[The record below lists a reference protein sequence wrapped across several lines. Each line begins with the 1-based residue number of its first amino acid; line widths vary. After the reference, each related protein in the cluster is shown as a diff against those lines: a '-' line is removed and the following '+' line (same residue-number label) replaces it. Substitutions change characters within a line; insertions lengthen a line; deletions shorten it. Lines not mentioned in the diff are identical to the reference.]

1 MKYLSKFLWT
11 YSWDVGTLVPNK
23 SKFLALIWNISVL
36 TGFFCMLWN
45 ALKSYKAYKKIQC
58 VLDST
63 CYILTLLSLLWA
75 TFWDLWSC
83 WSWIL
88 LCLNWQSFFCD
99 DMTGGEWLNICRYCG
114 SWWNSHIDVHR
125 LWFLN
130 QGNSIWKAY
139 VVRMQFLL
147 YAIFFTQFPH
157 KPHLIDLVQHY
168 STKSKTKEIKEIS
181 GGEKMEVL

>member
-1 MKYLSKFLWT
+1 MRYLSECLWT
-11 YSWDVGTLVPNK
+11 HSLDVDTLVPNN
-23 SKFLALIWNISVL
+23 SDFLTWYSNISVGHLLRPLVLLILNTLMPEL
-36 TGFFCMLWN
+36 TE
-45 ALKSYKAYKKIQC
+45 
-58 VLDST
+58 
-63 CYILTLLSLLWA
+63 
-75 TFWDLWSC
+75 
-83 WSWIL
+83 
-88 LCLNWQSFFCD
+88 FFCD

-130 QGNSIWKAY
+130 QGNSIWNAY

-147 YAIFFTQFPH
+147 HTIFFTQFPH

>member
-1 MKYLSKFLWT
+1 MKYLSECLWT
-11 YSWDVGTLVPNK
+11 HSWDVGTHVPSI
-23 SKFLALIWNISVL
+23 SKILSLISNISVL
-36 TGFFCMLWN
+36 PGFNLLHLN
-45 ALKSYKAYKKIQC
+45 TIVSLVGHLLRPL
-58 VLDST
+58 VLL
-63 CYILTLLSLLWA
+63 ILNTLMPEL
-75 TFWDLWSC
+75 TE
-83 WSWIL
+83 
-88 LCLNWQSFFCD
+88 FFCD